1 MEGNVYD
8 EGIKMKVCDFFANIL
23 SRDHAVELK
32 AITRKYNSYKELVLK
47 IHYLSVDLTEEIKKP
62 KSKTRQRRID
72 AMKNEKAILNAD
84 KEIIDR
90 IYTKYHNNLTIYR
103 NNYYAIDKDRFFK
116 FVRENCE
123 VRMNNV
129 VPVAMATQEE
139 FPVAMATHVGSP
151 VAMATQEEFPVATA
165 TYVGSPVA
173 TATATYDGSPDAI
186 ARSLGGKK
194 TRKRKTKKSK
204 SRKQKPFV

>member
-1 MEGNVYD
+1 MEGSVYD

-23 SRDHAVELK
+23 SRHHAVELK
-32 AITRKYNSYKELVLK
+32 AITRKYNSYEELVLK
-47 IHYLSVDLTEEIKKP
+47 IHYLSVYLTKKIKK
-62 KSKTRQRRID
+62 KNSSKPSKDERDRID
-72 AMKNEKAILNAD
+72 AMKNKKAILNAD

-90 IYTKYHNNLTIYR
+90 IYTKYHNNPTIYR

-129 VPVAMATQEE
+129 VPVAMAT
-139 FPVAMATHVGSP
+139 H
-151 VAMATQEEFPVATA
+151 EEFPVATA
-165 TYVGSPVA
+165 TYVGFPVATA
-173 TATATYDGSPDAI
+173 TATATYDGSPDVI

-194 TRKRKTKKSK
+194 TKKRKTKKSK
-204 SRKQKPFV
+204 SRKQKPVV

>member
-1 MEGNVYD
+1 MEGSVYD
-8 EGIKMKVCDFFANIL
+8 EGIKMKVCEFFANIL
-23 SRDHAVELK
+23 SRHHAVELK
-32 AITRKYNSYKELVLK
+32 AIARKYNSYEELVLK
-47 IHYLSVDLTEEIKKP
+47 IHDLSVYLTKEIKKQ

-72 AMKNEKAILNAD
+72 AIKNEKAILNAD

-90 IYTKYHNNLTIYR
+90 IYTKYHNNLTRYR
-103 NNYYAIDKDRFFK
+103 QDYYAIDKDRFFK

-129 VPVAMATQEE
+129 MQ
-139 FPVAMATHVGSP
+139 VAMATH
-151 VAMATQEEFPVATA
+151 EEFPVATA

-173 TATATYDGSPDAI
+173 TATATYDGSPDVI

-194 TRKRKTKKSK
+194 TKKRKTKKSK
-204 SRKQKPFV
+204 SRKQKPVV